1 MRPYFLVAM
10 NEETRLSTLTFT
22 AWADAFTP
30 AEVDAIVA
38 YGDSLMPERLQLAGT
53 MPGENTAVADRL
65 RITRTAWIERN
76 ADTKWLFDRMQGV
89 AQSLNEQTYQYDL
102 RGFSENFQ
110 YTVYHGSEGGH
121 YDWHVDH
128 GPLAV
133 PRKLSMTVQL
143 SDPSDYQGCDL
154 QFCAGGN
161 IEIAPRERGTVVA
174 FPSYVLHRV
183 SPVISGIRKSLVVWT
198 TGPKFR

>member
-1 MRPYFLVAM
+1 M

-22 AWADAFTP
+22 AWADAFSR
-30 AEVDAIVA
+30 EEIDRIVA
-38 YGDSLMPERLQLAGT
+38 YGDSLMPERLQLMGADRE
-53 MPGENTAVADRL
+53 PQAADRL
-65 RITRTAWIERN
+65 RITHTAWIEPN

-89 AQSLNEQTYQYDL
+89 AQSLNDQTYQYDL

-143 SDPSDYQGCDL
+143 TDPSEYQGCEL
-154 QFCAGGN
+154 QFCAGGD

-183 SPVISGIRKSLVVWT
+183 TPVISGTRRSLVVWT

>member
-1 MRPYFLVAM
+1 M

-30 AEVDAIVA
+30 AEVDRIVA
-38 YGDSLMPERLQLAGT
+38 YGDSLMPERVQLAGT
-53 MPGENTAVADRL
+53 APGDMTAAADRL
-65 RITRTAWIERN
+65 RITHTAWIEPN

-89 AQSLNEQTYQYDL
+89 AQALNDQTYQYDL

-128 GPLAV
+128 GPLQV
-133 PRKLSMTVQL
+133 PRKLSMTMQL
-143 SDPSDYQGCDL
+143 SDPSEYQGCDL

-161 IEIAPRERGTVVA
+161 VEIAPRARGTVIA

-183 SPVISGIRKSLVVWT
+183 TPVISGTRRSLVVWT

>member
-1 MRPYFLVAM
+1 M

-22 AWADAFTP
+22 AWADAFSR
-30 AEVDAIVA
+30 EEIDRIVA
-38 YGDSLMPERLQLAGT
+38 YGDSLMPERLQLMGADRK
-53 MPGENTAVADRL
+53 PQAADRL
-65 RITRTAWIERN
+65 RITHTAWIEPN

-89 AQSLNEQTYQYDL
+89 AQSLNDQTYQYDL

-143 SDPSDYQGCDL
+143 TDPSEYQGCEL
-154 QFCAGGN
+154 QFCAGGD

-174 FPSYVLHRV
+174 FPSYVPHRV
-183 SPVISGIRKSLVVWT
+183 TPVISGTRRSLVVWT

>member
-1 MRPYFLVAM
+1 M

-22 AWADAFTP
+22 AWADAFSR
-30 AEVDAIVA
+30 EEIDRIVA
-38 YGDSLMPERLQLAGT
+38 YGDSLMPERLQLVGAGRK
-53 MPGENTAVADRL
+53 PQAADRL
-65 RITRTAWIERN
+65 RITHTAWIEPN

-89 AQSLNEQTYQYDL
+89 AQSLNDQTYQYDL

-143 SDPSDYQGCDL
+143 TDPSEYQGCEL
-154 QFCAGGN
+154 QFCAGGD

-183 SPVISGIRKSLVVWT
+183 TPVISGTRRSLVVWT

>member
-1 MRPYFLVAM
+1 M

-22 AWADAFTP
+22 AWADAFSR
-30 AEVDAIVA
+30 EEIDRIVA
-38 YGDSLMPERLQLAGT
+38 YGDSLMPERLQLVGADRK
-53 MPGENTAVADRL
+53 PQAADRL
-65 RITRTAWIERN
+65 RITHTAWIEPN

-89 AQSLNEQTYQYDL
+89 AQSLNDQTYQYDL

-143 SDPSDYQGCDL
+143 TDPSEYQGCEL
-154 QFCAGGN
+154 QFCAGGD

-183 SPVISGIRKSLVVWT
+183 TPVISGTRRSLVVWT

>member
-1 MRPYFLVAM
+1 M

-22 AWADAFTP
+22 AWADAFSR
-30 AEVDAIVA
+30 EEIDRIVA
-38 YGDSLMPERLQLAGT
+38 YGDSLMPERVQLAGAA
-53 MPGENTAVADRL
+53 PGQKTADKL
-65 RITRTAWIERN
+65 RITHTAWIEPN
-76 ADTKWLFDRMQGV
+76 ADSQWLFNRMQGV

-128 GPLAV
+128 GPLHV

-143 SDPSDYQGCDL
+143 TDPSEYQGCDL
-154 QFCAGGN
+154 QFCASGD
-161 IEIAPRERGTVVA
+161 IENAPRDRGTVVA

-183 SPVISGIRKSLVVWT
+183 TPVISGTRRSLVVWT

>member
-1 MRPYFLVAM
+1 M

-22 AWADAFTP
+22 AWADAFSR
-30 AEVDAIVA
+30 EEIDRIVA
-38 YGDSLMPERLQLAGT
+38 YGDSLMPERLQLMGADRK
-53 MPGENTAVADRL
+53 PQAADRL
-65 RITRTAWIERN
+65 RITHTAWIEPD

-89 AQSLNEQTYQYDL
+89 AQSLNDQTYQYDL

-143 SDPSDYQGCDL
+143 TDPSEYQGCEL
-154 QFCAGGN
+154 QFCAGGD

-183 SPVISGIRKSLVVWT
+183 TPVISGTRRSLVVWT

>member
-1 MRPYFLVAM
+1 M

-22 AWADAFTP
+22 AWADAFSR
-30 AEVDAIVA
+30 EEIDRIVA
-38 YGDSLMPERLQLAGT
+38 YGDSLMPERLQLMGADRK
-53 MPGENTAVADRL
+53 PQAADRL
-65 RITRTAWIERN
+65 RITHTAWIEPN

-89 AQSLNEQTYQYDL
+89 AQSLNDQTYQYDL

-143 SDPSDYQGCDL
+143 TDPSEYQGCEL
-154 QFCAGGN
+154 QFCAGGD
-161 IEIAPRERGTVVA
+161 IDIAPRERGTVVA

-183 SPVISGIRKSLVVWT
+183 TPVISGTRRSLVVWT

>member
-1 MRPYFLVAM
+1 M

-22 AWADAFTP
+22 AWADAFSR
-30 AEVDAIVA
+30 EEIDRIVA
-38 YGDSLMPERLQLAGT
+38 YGDSLMPERLQLMGADRK
-53 MPGENTAVADRL
+53 PQAADRL
-65 RITRTAWIERN
+65 RITHTAWIEPN
-76 ADTKWLFDRMQGV
+76 ADSKWLFDRMQGV
-89 AQSLNEQTYQYDL
+89 AQSLNDQTYQYDL

-143 SDPSDYQGCDL
+143 TDPSEYQGCEL
-154 QFCAGGN
+154 QFCAGGD

-183 SPVISGIRKSLVVWT
+183 TPVISGTRRSLVVWT

>member
-1 MRPYFLVAM
+1 M

-22 AWADAFTP
+22 AWADAFSR
-30 AEVDAIVA
+30 EEIDRIVA
-38 YGDSLMPERLQLAGT
+38 YGDSLMPERLQLMGADRK
-53 MPGENTAVADRL
+53 PQAADRL
-65 RITRTAWIERN
+65 RITHTAWIEPN
-76 ADTKWLFDRMQGV
+76 ADTKLLFDRMQGV
-89 AQSLNEQTYQYDL
+89 AQSLNDQTYQYDL

-143 SDPSDYQGCDL
+143 TDPSEYQGCEL
-154 QFCAGGN
+154 QFCAGGD

-183 SPVISGIRKSLVVWT
+183 TPVISGTRRSLVVWT

>member
-1 MRPYFLVAM
+1 M

-22 AWADAFTP
+22 AWADAFTL

-38 YGDSLMPERLQLAGT
+38 YDDSLMPQRLQLAGT
-53 MPGENTAVADRL
+53 RPGENSAAADRL

-76 ADTKWLFDRMQGV
+76 GDTAWLFDRMQGV

-102 RGFSENFQ
+102 RGFSEHFQ
-110 YTVYHGSEGGH
+110 YTVYHCSEGG
-121 YDWHVDH
+121 YYEWHVDH

-183 SPVISGIRKSLVVWT
+183 SPVISGTRKSLVVWT
-198 TGPKFR
+198 TGSKFR

>member
-1 MRPYFLVAM
+1 M

-22 AWADAFTP
+22 AWTDAFTP
-30 AEVDAIVA
+30 AEVDRIVA
-38 YGDSLMPERLQLAGT
+38 YGDSLMPERVQLAGT
-53 MPGENTAVADRL
+53 APGDMTAAADRL
-65 RITRTAWIERN
+65 RITHTAWIERN
-76 ADTKWLFDRMQGV
+76 ADTQWLFERMQGV

-154 QFCAGGN
+154 QFCAGGA
-161 IEIAPRERGTVVA
+161 IEIAPRARGTVIA

-183 SPVISGIRKSLVVWT
+183 TPVISGTRKSLVVWT

>member
-1 MRPYFLVAM
+1 M

-30 AEVDAIVA
+30 AEVDRIVA
-38 YGDSLMPERLQLAGT
+38 YGDSLMPERVQLAGT
-53 MPGENTAVADRL
+53 APGDMIAAADRL
-65 RITRTAWIERN
+65 RITHTAWIERN
-76 ADTKWLFDRMQGV
+76 VDTRWLFDRMQGV
-89 AQSLNEQTYQYDL
+89 AQSLNDQTYQYDL

-133 PRKLSMTVQL
+133 PRKLSMSVQL

-154 QFCAGGN
+154 QFCAGGD
-161 IEIAPRERGTVVA
+161 IEIAPRTRGTVVA

-183 SPVISGIRKSLVVWT
+183 TPVISGTRRSLVVWT

>member
-1 MRPYFLVAM
+1 M

-22 AWADAFTP
+22 AWADAFSR
-30 AEVDAIVA
+30 EEIDRIVA
-38 YGDSLMPERLQLAGT
+38 YGDSLMPERLQLMGADRK
-53 MPGENTAVADRL
+53 PQAADRL
-65 RITRTAWIERN
+65 RITHTAWIEPN

-89 AQSLNEQTYQYDL
+89 AQSLNDQTYQYDL

-143 SDPSDYQGCDL
+143 TDPSEYQGCEL
-154 QFCAGGN
+154 QFCAGGD

-183 SPVISGIRKSLVVWT
+183 TPVISGTRRSLVVWT

>member
-1 MRPYFLVAM
+1 M

-53 MPGENTAVADRL
+53 APGEKTVAADRL

-76 ADTKWLFDRMQGV
+76 ADTQWLFDRMQGV

-143 SDPSDYQGCDL
+143 SNPSDYQGCDL

-161 IEIAPRERGTVVA
+161 IESAPRERGTVVA

-183 SPVISGIRKSLVVWT
+183 SPVVSGTRKSLVVWT

>member
-1 MRPYFLVAM
+1 M

-22 AWADAFTP
+22 AWADAFAP
-30 AEVDAIVA
+30 AEIDRIVA
-38 YGDSLMPERLQLAGT
+38 YGDSLMPERVQLAGADGK
-53 MPGENTAVADRL
+53 PLAADRL
-65 RITRTAWIERN
+65 RITHTAWIEPN

-89 AQSLNEQTYQYDL
+89 AQALNDQTYQYDL

-110 YTVYHGSEGGH
+110 YTVYYGSEGGH

-128 GPLAV
+128 GPLAA

-143 SDPSDYQGCDL
+143 TDPSEYQGCNL
-154 QFCAGGN
+154 EFCAGGN
-161 IEIAPRERGTVVA
+161 IEIAPRARGTVVA

-183 SPVISGIRKSLVVWT
+183 TPVISGTRRSLVVWT